1 MSDYDKLMKIV
12 DKEVISVKE
21 LHQITNDELV
31 AEVREAAQD
40 DKHKGMPKYDVRLT
54 NGEIYFVYVKISFM
68 SRIFGGGGRIS
79 RSRRYPSNC
88 FCHLL
93 TA

>member
-40 DKHKGMPKYDVRLT
+40 DKHKRMPNDYLT
-54 NGEIYFVYVKISFM
+54 LTTREPYFGYAKISWNA
-68 SRIFGGGGRIS
+68 RTP
-79 RSRRYPSNC
+79 RRGAN
-88 FCHLL
+88 
-93 TA
+93 